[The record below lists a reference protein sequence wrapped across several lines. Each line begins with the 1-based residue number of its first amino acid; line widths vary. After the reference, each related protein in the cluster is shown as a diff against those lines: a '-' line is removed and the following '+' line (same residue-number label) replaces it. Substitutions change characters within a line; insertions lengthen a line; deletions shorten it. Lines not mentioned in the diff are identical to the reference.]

1 MRSWHEGARERT
13 TALPT
18 PIDRFTTLMARA
30 KAAGEPLAEAMA
42 LATAD
47 EAGNP
52 SVRMVLL
59 KGADER
65 GFVFFTNLDSRKARE
80 LRARPRASLCFH
92 WALIEEQVRVE
103 GAVEPLPPEEA
114 DAYFGTRPRG
124 SQLGAWA
131 SRQSQPLGDREE
143 LVRAVAE
150 VGKRFEGQ
158 EVSRPPFWS
167 GFVVRPER
175 IEFWSGQPDRLHDRF
190 VCTKEGDAWSE
201 QRLYP

>member
-1 MRSWHEGARERT
+1 VT
-13 TALPT
+13 TQ
-18 PIDRFTTLMARA
+18 PIDQFLTLLARA

-47 EAGNP
+47 AAGNP

-65 GFVFFTNLDSRKARE
+65 GFVFFTNLESRKARE
-80 LRARPRASLCFH
+80 LHDRARAALCFH

-103 GAVEPLPPEEA
+103 GPVEPLSGEEA
-114 DAYFGTRPRG
+114 DAYFHTRPRG

-131 SRQSQPLGDREE
+131 SKQSQPLDSRET
-143 LVRAVAE
+143 LVARVAE
-150 VGKRFEGQ
+150 EEKRFEGK
-158 EVSRPPFWS
+158 EVARPPFWS
-167 GFVVRPER
+167 GFLLRPER

-190 VCTKEGDAWSE
+190 VYSREGDSWGR

>member
-1 MRSWHEGARERT
+1 MTSQ
-13 TALPT
+13 
-18 PIDRFTTLMARA
+18 PIDQFKTLLARA
-30 KAAGEPLAEAMA
+30 QSAGEPLAEAMA

-65 GFVFFTNLDSRKARE
+65 GFVFFTNLESRKAQE
-80 LRARPRASLCFH
+80 LRARPRAALCFH

-103 GAVEPLPPEEA
+103 GPVEPLPPEEA
-114 DAYFGTRPRG
+114 DAYFRTRPRG

-131 SRQSQPLGDREE
+131 SKQSRPLASREE
-143 LVRAVAE
+143 LVARVAE
-150 VGKRFEGQ
+150 EERRFEGK
-158 EVSRPPFWS
+158 EVERPPFWS
-167 GFVVRPER
+167 GYVVRPER

-190 VCTKEGDAWSE
+190 VYTRAQGEWIR

>member
-1 MRSWHEGARERT
+1 MT
-13 TALPT
+13 TQ
-18 PIDRFTTLMARA
+18 PIDQFLTLLARA

-47 EAGNP
+47 AAGNP

-65 GFVFFTNLDSRKARE
+65 GFVFFTNLESRKARE
-80 LRARPRASLCFH
+80 LHDRPRAALCFH

-103 GAVEPLPPEEA
+103 GPVEPLSGEEA
-114 DAYFGTRPRG
+114 DAYFHTRPRG

-131 SRQSQPLGDREE
+131 SKQSQPLDSRET
-143 LVRAVAE
+143 LVARVAE
-150 VGKRFEGQ
+150 EEKRFEGK
-158 EVSRPPFWS
+158 EVARPPFWS
-167 GFVVRPER
+167 GFLLRPDR

-190 VCTKEGDAWSE
+190 VYSREGDSWGR

>member
-1 MRSWHEGARERT
+1 VT
-13 TALPT
+13 NK
-18 PIDRFTTLMARA
+18 PIDQFQTLLARA

-65 GFVFFTNLDSRKARE
+65 GFVFFTNLESRKARE
-80 LRARPRASLCFH
+80 LQARPRAALCFH

-103 GAVEPLPPEEA
+103 GAVDPLPPEEA
-114 DAYFGTRPRG
+114 DAYFQTRPRG

-131 SRQSQPLGDREE
+131 SKQSQPLDSREV
-143 LVRAVAE
+143 LVARVAE
-150 VGKRFEGQ
+150 EEKRFSGKD
-158 EVSRPPFWS
+158 VDRPPFWS
-167 GFVVRPER
+167 GFVLRPER

-190 VCTKEGDAWSE
+190 VFSREDGSWTR

>member
-1 MRSWHEGARERT
+1 VT
-13 TALPT
+13 TQ
-18 PIDRFTTLMARA
+18 PIDQFLTLLARA

-47 EAGNP
+47 AAGNP

-65 GFVFFTNLDSRKARE
+65 GFVFFTNLESRKARE
-80 LRARPRASLCFH
+80 LHDRPRAALCFH

-103 GAVEPLPPEEA
+103 GPVEPLSGEEA
-114 DAYFGTRPRG
+114 DAYFNTRPRG

-131 SRQSQPLGDREE
+131 SKQSQPLDSRET
-143 LVRAVAE
+143 LVARVAE
-150 VGKRFEGQ
+150 EEKRFEGK
-158 EVSRPPFWS
+158 EVARPPFWS
-167 GFVVRPER
+167 GFLLRPDR

-190 VCTKEGDAWSE
+190 VYSREGDSWGR

>member
-1 MRSWHEGARERT
+1 MT
-13 TALPT
+13 TQ
-18 PIDRFTTLMARA
+18 PIDQFLTLLARA

-47 EAGNP
+47 AAGNP

-65 GFVFFTNLDSRKARE
+65 GFVFFTNLESRKARE
-80 LRARPRASLCFH
+80 LHDRPRAALCFH

-103 GAVEPLPPEEA
+103 GPVEPLSGEEA
-114 DAYFGTRPRG
+114 DAYFNTRPRG

-131 SRQSQPLGDREE
+131 SKQSQPLDSRET
-143 LVRAVAE
+143 LVARVAE
-150 VGKRFEGQ
+150 EEKRFEGK
-158 EVSRPPFWS
+158 EVARPPFWS
-167 GFVVRPER
+167 GFLLRPDR

-190 VCTKEGDAWSE
+190 VYSREGDSWGR

>member
-1 MRSWHEGARERT
+1 MNAT
-13 TALPT
+13 K
-18 PIDRFTTLMARA
+18 PIDQFLTLLARA

-47 EAGNP
+47 GVGNP

-65 GFVFFTNLDSRKARE
+65 GFVFFTNLESRKAHE
-80 LRARPRASLCFH
+80 LRERPRAALCFH

-103 GAVEPLPPEEA
+103 GGVEPLSGEEA
-114 DAYFGTRPRG
+114 DAYFSTRPRG

-131 SRQSQPLGDREE
+131 SKQSQPLDSRDA
-143 LVRAVAE
+143 LVARVAE
-150 VGKRFEGQ
+150 EEKRFEGK
-158 EVSRPPFWS
+158 EVARPPFWS
-167 GFVVRPER
+167 GFLLRPER
-175 IEFWSGQPDRLHDRF
+175 IEFWSGQTDRLHDRF
-190 VCTKEGDAWSE
+190 LYTQREGAWTA

>member
-1 MRSWHEGARERT
+1 MT
-13 TALPT
+13 NK
-18 PIDRFTTLMARA
+18 PIDQFQTLLARA

-65 GFVFFTNLDSRKARE
+65 GFVFFTNLESRKARE
-80 LRARPRASLCFH
+80 LQARPRAALCFH

-103 GAVEPLPPEEA
+103 GAVDPLPPEEA
-114 DAYFGTRPRG
+114 DAYFQTRPRG

-131 SRQSQPLGDREE
+131 SKQSQPLDSREV
-143 LVRAVAE
+143 LVARVAE
-150 VGKRFEGQ
+150 EEKRFSGKD
-158 EVSRPPFWS
+158 VDRPPFWS
-167 GFVVRPER
+167 GFVLRPER

-190 VCTKEGDAWSE
+190 VFSREDGSWTR

>member
-1 MRSWHEGARERT
+1 VTSQ
-13 TALPT
+13 
-18 PIDRFTTLMARA
+18 PIDQFKTLLARA
-30 KAAGEPLAEAMA
+30 QSAGEPLAEAMA

-65 GFVFFTNLDSRKARE
+65 GFVFFTNLESRKAQE
-80 LRARPRASLCFH
+80 LRARPRAALCFH

-103 GAVEPLPPEEA
+103 GPVEPLPPEEA
-114 DAYFGTRPRG
+114 DAYFRTRPRG

-131 SRQSQPLGDREE
+131 SKQSRPLASREE
-143 LVRAVAE
+143 LVARVAE
-150 VGKRFEGQ
+150 EERRFEGK
-158 EVSRPPFWS
+158 EVERPPFWS
-167 GFVVRPER
+167 GYVVRPER

-190 VCTKEGDAWSE
+190 VYTRAQGEWIR

>member
-1 MRSWHEGARERT
+1 M
-13 TALPT
+13 PT
-18 PIDRFTTLMARA
+18 PIDRFTTLLARA

-42 LATAD
+42 LGTAD

-65 GFVFFTNLDSRKARE
+65 GFVFFTNLESRKAHE
-80 LRARPRASLCFH
+80 LRARPRAALCFH

-103 GAVEPLPPEEA
+103 GAVEPLPAEEA
-114 DAYFGTRPRG
+114 DAYFRTRPRG

-131 SRQSQPLGDREE
+131 SKQSQPLGSREE
-143 LVRAVAE
+143 LVAE
-150 VGKRFEGQ
+150 VAAVGERFEGQ
-158 EVSRPPFWS
+158 EVTRPPFWS

-175 IEFWSGQPDRLHDRF
+175 IEFWSGHTDRLHDRF
-190 VCTKEGDAWSE
+190 VFSKDDGTWSQ